1 MKYKIHM
8 IRRVGQPD
16 MPPKYFNAPK
26 SLSVRRLMKIARK
39 VSGSSKWGAISSCG
53 KNAMIR
59 VNLGHFGSGRWGMEV
74 NKKGE
79 PVSKITI

>member
-16 MPPKYFNAPK
+16 RPPKYFNAPK
-26 SLSVRRLMKIARK
+26 SLEVRPLMKIARK
-39 VSGSSKWGAISSCG
+39 VAGGGNWGAVSSCG
-53 KNAMIR
+53 RDAMIR

-74 NKKGE
+74 NKKGK
-79 PVSKITI
+79 PVSKVML